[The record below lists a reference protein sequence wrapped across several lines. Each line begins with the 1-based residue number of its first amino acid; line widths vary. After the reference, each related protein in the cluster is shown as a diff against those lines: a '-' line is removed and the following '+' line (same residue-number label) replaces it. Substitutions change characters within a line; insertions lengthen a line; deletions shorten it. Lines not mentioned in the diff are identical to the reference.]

1 MPQISVSSF
10 HGSLGHPHLDWG
22 WIQVLVPVD
31 QPAAPLQTLR
41 PQNNVV
47 GRLCNECS
55 DGSFHLSKQNPDGCL
70 KCFCMGVSRQCS
82 SSSWSRAQVPARG
95 QQLDGT
101 ATPGAGGTEG
111 GHHHPNPLP
120 DPNIPHLQ
128 VLGAS
133 EQPSQFSLTNAAGTH
148 TTSEG
153 VSSPAPGEL
162 LFSSFHNL
170 LSEPYFW
177 SLPASF
183 RGDKVGR
190 QRNNTGRE
198 GIGRLA
204 TDSVARL
211 KSLAKSLSTPVP
223 GDVLRRR
230 AAVHRDPAAPAWFCT
245 PAQTATGGVAGQQH
259 CIGAPCLKGAQP
271 WPAQQLHSALPR
283 GEPHPVPSCSSLLG
297 PQHAGCQEW
306 ISCHFLYSNRGN
318 GLMGSQPHGST
329 C

>member
-1 MPQISVSSF
+1 MQRVLGRLVPPEQAKPRRLPQVLL
-10 HGSLGHPHLDWG
+10 HGS
-22 WIQVLVPVD
+22 QSPV
-31 QPAAPLQTLR
+31 
-41 PQNNVV
+41 
-47 GRLCNECS
+47 
-55 DGSFHLSKQNPDGCL
+55 
-70 KCFCMGVSRQCS
+70 
-82 SSSWSRAQVPARG
+82 
-95 QQLDGT
+95 QQLLLEPCPGT
-101 ATPGAGGTEG
+101 HKSVAAGWDSHAWSWRDRGWVPPPQT
-111 GHHHPNPLP
+111 LP

-153 VSSPAPGEL
+153 ILSPAPGEL
-162 LFSSFHNL
+162 SFSSFHNL

-183 RGDKVGR
+183 RGDKVGGAEEQHR
-190 QRNNTGRE
+190 QGW

-204 TDSVARL
+204 TDSMVRL
-211 KSLAKSLSTPVP
+211 KSPAKSLSTPVP

-230 AAVHRDPAAPAWFCT
+230 AALHRDPAAPAQFCT
-245 PAQTATGGVAGQQH
+245 PAQTATSDVAGQQH
-259 CIGAPCLKGAQP
+259 CIGAPCLKGAHP

-283 GEPHPVPSCSSLLG
+283 GEPYPVPSCSSLLG
-297 PQHAGCQEW
+297 PQHPGCQEW
-306 ISCHFLYSNRGN
+306 ISCHFLYSKRGS